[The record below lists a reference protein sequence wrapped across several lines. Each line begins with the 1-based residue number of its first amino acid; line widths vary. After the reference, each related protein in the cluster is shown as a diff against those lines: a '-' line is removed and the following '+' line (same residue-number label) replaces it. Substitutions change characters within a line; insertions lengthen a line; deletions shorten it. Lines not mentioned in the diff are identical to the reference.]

1 MARNRK
7 FRTAAIRFGPALKA
21 FLLCF
26 MIGGSGV
33 GYVWQ
38 KNQINQLNDLRKT
51 REMRL
56 RALTKSNDDMRK
68 QLQDLQQTGYI
79 QQRIKDLKLGLAP
92 AFPSQVWRIPE
103 PAAEAP
109 KPQDRQYAAQVES
122 DRGP

>member
-21 FLLCF
+21 FLLCL

-38 KNQINQLNDLRKT
+38 KNQINQLNDLRKM
-51 REMRL
+51 RETRL
-56 RALTKSNDDMRK
+56 RALNQENDAMRK
-68 QLQDLQQTGYI
+68 QLQDMQQPFKI
-79 QQRIKDLKLGLAP
+79 QQRIKDMKLGLGP
-92 AFPSQVWRIPE
+92 AVSSQIWRIAE

-109 KPQDRQYAAQVES
+109 RVGDRQYAAQGDGE
-122 DRGP
+122 RGP